1 MLIDYVFRFGVVKYP
16 AVTARKEFLR
26 DRAGS
31 GSRPGPVVPSLDL
44 ITRVEDEADT
54 ARAGEL
60 SMVTSTVIKSQA
72 PEERRLPR
80 LDIAASPLFQTPSQT
95 KTRTSG
101 SSPFTTP
108 DTVKTRQSRSVLGED
123 DKELSAAI
131 EEVTSPKYLEKLH
144 TRFGAAARE
153 RERQIA
159 REIERKGEA
168 ERETEEVFSDIDKR
182 LQTHL
187 KITQV

>member
-1 MLIDYVFRFGVVKYP
+1 MVKYP

-72 PEERRLPR
+72 PEERWL
-80 LDIAASPLFQTPSQT
+80 
-95 KTRTSG
+95 
-101 SSPFTTP
+101 
-108 DTVKTRQSRSVLGED
+108 
-123 DKELSAAI
+123 
-131 EEVTSPKYLEKLH
+131 
-144 TRFGAAARE
+144 
-153 RERQIA
+153 
-159 REIERKGEA
+159 
-168 ERETEEVFSDIDKR
+168 
-182 LQTHL
+182 
-187 KITQV
+187 

>member
-1 MLIDYVFRFGVVKYP
+1 MS
-16 AVTARKEFLR
+16 EN
-26 DRAGS
+26 
-31 GSRPGPVVPSLDL
+31 
-44 ITRVEDEADT
+44 
-54 ARAGEL
+54 
-60 SMVTSTVIKSQA
+60 TSTVIKSQA

-80 LDIAASPLFQTPSQT
+80 LDIAASPLFQSQT